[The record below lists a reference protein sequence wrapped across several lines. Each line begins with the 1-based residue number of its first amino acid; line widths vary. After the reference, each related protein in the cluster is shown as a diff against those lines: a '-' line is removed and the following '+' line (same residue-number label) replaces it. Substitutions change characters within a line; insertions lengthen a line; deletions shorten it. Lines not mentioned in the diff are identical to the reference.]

1 MDEAE
6 LDKLQADYK
15 KAVDDWV
22 TAIRAEEALASV
34 HHSVAELDKWEEAD
48 AIEHKA
54 QQGSDLSQAPVRG
67 RAAARPVRVL
77 NSIVHGLG
85 GDPVCT

>member
-34 HHSVAELDKWEEAD
+34 HHSVAEIDKWENASD
-48 AIEHKA
+48 HRS
-54 QQGSDLSQAPVRG
+54 QGPQGSDLSQAPV
-67 RAAARPVRVL
+67 
-77 NSIVHGLG
+77 
-85 GDPVCT
+85 

>member
-34 HHSVAELDKWEEAD
+34 HHSVAEIDKWENASD
-48 AIEHKA
+48 LDHKA
-54 QQGSDLSQAPVRG
+54 HKEVIYRKRLYEDALRRDLFG
-67 RAAARPVRVL
+67 F
-77 NSIVHGLG
+77 
-85 GDPVCT
+85 